1 MIKMAKKQRRGV
13 FEWIGDSVHHF
24 FFEYSTEGSFAHYL
38 GVIGAF
44 IGEGIHAL
52 EMALHEM
59 SVKARGTDG
68 EDV

>member
-1 MIKMAKKQRRGV
+1 MAKKQRRGV
-13 FEWIGDSVHHF
+13 FEWIGDNVHHF

-44 IGEGIHAL
+44 IGGGIHAF

-59 SVKARGTDG
+59 SVKARRTDS
-68 EDV
+68 DNL

>member
-1 MIKMAKKQRRGV
+1 MAKKQRRGV

-38 GVIGAF
+38 GVIGTF
-44 IGEGIHAL
+44 IGEGIHVL

-59 SVKARGTDG
+59 SVRARGTAG
-68 EDV
+68 ENV